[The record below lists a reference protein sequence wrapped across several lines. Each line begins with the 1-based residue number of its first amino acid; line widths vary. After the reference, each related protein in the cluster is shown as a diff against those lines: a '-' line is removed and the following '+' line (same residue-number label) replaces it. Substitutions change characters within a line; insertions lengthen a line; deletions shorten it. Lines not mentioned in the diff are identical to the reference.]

1 MGILIITWNFP
12 PKRGGIEYLVSHVC
26 AGLRRSHTV
35 LLVTGHAPASQAEED
50 VFRARW
56 PGVIAFAAYALC
68 RGAALLFRNPEIKSI
83 FGGSVMVTPLVLI
96 LARLFGRKSVI
107 QAHGL
112 DLVYPGF
119 FYQLLCVRWLKFCD
133 RVIANSSY
141 TASLAASKSVAPH
154 LICAIPPGVDPQ
166 RFNPETDVEAVK
178 KEFGLEARRII
189 LFVGRLAK
197 RKGVKEFIQYSLP
210 EIIRQ
215 APNVCFVVVGANP
228 TESLAHRGD
237 ALSDIQAVVSEVK
250 LQAYVRLLGA
260 LGDDELSKIYQA
272 SDLVVIPALPA
283 TDDVEGFG
291 IVLLEAAAAGKP
303 VVATRVG
310 GIPDAVEDGKS
321 GVLIDAENYG
331 ELSRSIIALLLDQ
344 QMRESMGE
352 YGRRRVRTCFCWDRI
367 VTKYGEVL
375 STL

>member
-1 MGILIITWNFP
+1 MGILFITWNFP

-26 AGLRRSHTV
+26 AGLRRSHAV
-35 LLVTGHAPASQAEED
+35 LVVTGHAPAAQLEES
-50 VFRARW
+50 VLRARW
-56 PGVIAFAAYALC
+56 PGVIAFAAYALW
-68 RGAALLFRNPEIKSI
+68 RGAVLLSRNPEIGVI

-96 LARLFGRKSVI
+96 LARLFGRKSII

-112 DLVYPGF
+112 DLVYPNF

-141 TASLAASKSVAPH
+141 TASLAANKGVGPD

-166 RFNPETDVEAVK
+166 RFNSETDVEAAK
-178 KEFGLEARRII
+178 REFGLEARRII

-210 EIIRQ
+210 AIIRKV
-215 APNVCFVVVGANP
+215 PNVCFIVVGANP

-237 ALSDIQAVVSEVK
+237 ALSEIEAVVSEAK
-250 LQAYVRLLGA
+250 LQSHVRLLGA
-260 LGDDELSKIYQA
+260 LGDDELNKIYQA
-272 SDLVVIPALPA
+272 SDLVVLPALA
-283 TDDVEGFG
+283 AKDDVEGFG
-291 IVLLEAAAAGKP
+291 IVSLEAAAAGKP

-321 GVLIDAENYG
+321 GVLIEAENYG
-331 ELSRSIIALLLDQ
+331 ESSRSVIALLLDRQ
-344 QMRESMGE
+344 TSESMGE
-352 YGRRRVRTCFCWDRI
+352 YGRRRVQTCFCWDRI